1 MIETEGKEAGKKE
14 EIAMRGTGI
23 GIAAEAENMI
33 NQEIEIM
40 ITIMN
45 ATENIEGN
53 EIVIVTGADI
63 VTRWCSILKLF
74 VPSFFLC
81 LWRFISNLIEYFP
94 LRFCKFVSY
103 FLLSN

>member
-14 EIAMRGTGI
+14 EIAMRRTEI

-40 ITIMN
+40 IMIMN

-53 EIVIVTGADI
+53 EIVIVIVTEADT

-74 VPSFFLC
+74 VGSFFFMSLA
-81 LWRFISNLIEYFP
+81 FHFKSD
-94 LRFCKFVSY
+94 
-103 FLLSN
+103 